1 MSFKESCGEF
11 GELIGEII
19 DITIKCFNKF
29 YADVCKAFFEE
40 LAKVTIE
47 RIRKDVKSVI
57 RCLLMYSSFF
67 FLTPFDFNSDT
78 VMVSEC
84 SNRILADLLLSC
96 T

>member
-1 MSFKESCGEF
+1 MFFKKSCGDLW
-11 GELIGEII
+11 ELFA
-19 DITIKCFNKF
+19 ITIKCFNKF

-40 LAKVTIE
+40 LAKVTID
-47 RIRKDVKSVI
+47 RIRKDVWSI
-57 RCLLMYSSFF
+57 TCRLLTYSSFF

-84 SNRILADLLLSC
+84 SNRILADMLLSC